1 MLLIAHRPLSV
12 PWFLFAGLILWGTV
26 AGCTP
31 SAPTSASPQ
40 GTDQPRTP
48 VADAGG
54 STPANPAKPETG
66 AKEDAPAESPPAAEP
81 QPAVSVELKGATWA
95 DVEALVASHVGKVV
109 VVDLWSTSCEP
120 CLREFPHLVALQQ
133 RHPRD
138 VVCVS
143 FDCDFIGARN
153 KPVDYYRERVLKF
166 LDSQKATTIINL
178 MSTVAADELFQK
190 LDVDSIPAV
199 YVFDAAGKLAKR
211 FDNRTP
217 ASETEEGISYEL
229 QIDPLV
235 KSLVTQA
242 GSQ

>member
-1 MLLIAHRPLSV
+1 MLLTARRRLSLPSIPL
-12 PWFLFAGLILWGTV
+12 AGLILLGTV
-26 AGCTP
+26 AGC
-31 SAPTSASPQ
+31 APPASTTASPQ
-40 GTDQPRTP
+40 GADQPRTP

-54 STPANPAKPETG
+54 STPAIPEKPAETV
-66 AKEDAPAESPPAAEP
+66 AKEDAPAAESQPAA
-81 QPAVSVELKGATWA
+81 SVELKGATWA
-95 DVEALVASHVGKVV
+95 DVEALVAAHAGKVV

-133 RHPRD
+133 RHPED

-199 YVFDAAGKLAKR
+199 YVFDRAGKLAKR